1 MKRLVSL
8 LLAAM
13 MLASLIP
20 LAAVAEE
27 EVITITWMDDR
38 TGEDGWYQRNE
49 FVIKPFLEKHPN
61 VVIDWQPT
69 QDITKQ
75 VKIALAAG
83 TGPDL
88 MSIDGPSDALELYES
103 GRTVDLAPAVEKYGW
118 DKVIYD
124 WALDVTT
131 TPEGVVT
138 GVPAQYE
145 GMLFYGNKDIMDQYG
160 WTMPTTYEELK
171 TLAAEIRE
179 AGFVAPM
186 ILGTQNI
193 PRRNEWWYST
203 LFGCYAGREAT
214 KDLLEGR
221 KTFFDPEISGVFTTY
236 KEMWDTGI
244 IGNQDTFAV
253 TTDDGRAMYYSGMTV
268 LNMEG
273 DWFVLN
279 GIENNMN
286 QYITLPPSFREG
298 VPQTYALSVGG
309 CYAVNASCSPEKQ
322 ELIFELLDILYN
334 RPDLYAASVEAANND
349 LEGTAALCE
358 EYGIIAKAALAQKAL
373 PQCNII
379 FETGDEMKT
388 DLETYFNVLYAAD
401 PASVG
406 GTLPADDFYYA
417 G

>member
-193 PRRNEWWYST
+193 PRRN
-203 LFGCYAGREAT
+203 
-214 KDLLEGR
+214 
-221 KTFFDPEISGVFTTY
+221 
-236 KEMWDTGI
+236 
-244 IGNQDTFAV
+244 
-253 TTDDGRAMYYSGMTV
+253 
-268 LNMEG
+268 
-273 DWFVLN
+273 
-279 GIENNMN
+279 
-286 QYITLPPSFREG
+286 
-298 VPQTYALSVGG
+298 
-309 CYAVNASCSPEKQ
+309 
-322 ELIFELLDILYN
+322 
-334 RPDLYAASVEAANND
+334 
-349 LEGTAALCE
+349 
-358 EYGIIAKAALAQKAL
+358 
-373 PQCNII
+373 
-379 FETGDEMKT
+379 
-388 DLETYFNVLYAAD
+388 
-401 PASVG
+401 
-406 GTLPADDFYYA
+406 
-417 G
+417 

>member
-214 KDLLEGR
+214 EDLLEGR

-322 ELIFELLDILYN
+322 ELIFELLAILTTTLASPPAL
-334 RPDLYAASVEAANND
+334 RPA
-349 LEGTAALCE
+349 
-358 EYGIIAKAALAQKAL
+358 
-373 PQCNII
+373 PR
-379 FETGDEMKT
+379 
-388 DLETYFNVLYAAD
+388 
-401 PASVG
+401 
-406 GTLPADDFYYA
+406 
-417 G
+417 